1 MAWATRP
8 ETPVSTSSKT
18 ILVLPS
24 LREKADL
31 IANMRRDNSPP
42 DATLTKGLKSS
53 PGLVEM

>member
-18 ILVLPS
+18 ILVLSS
-24 LREKADL
+24 LRAKADL
-31 IANMRRDNSPP
+31 IANMSRDNSPP
-42 DATLTKGLKSS
+42 EATLTSGLKPS